1 MFLGQ
6 FYKLDII
13 PFSLKTFSAH
23 LCSSNSYSSFKNWL
37 KLIFLHFALSS
48 PILLSFE

>member
-13 PFSLKTFSAH
+13 SFSLKTFSAH

-37 KLIFLHFALSS
+37 KLIFLHFAFSS
-48 PILLSFE
+48 P